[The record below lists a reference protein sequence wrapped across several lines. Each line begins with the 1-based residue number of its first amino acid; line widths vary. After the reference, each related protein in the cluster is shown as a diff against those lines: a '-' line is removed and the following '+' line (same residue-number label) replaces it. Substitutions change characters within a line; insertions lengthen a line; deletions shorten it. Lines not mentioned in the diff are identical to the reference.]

1 MNCIN
6 LDLEPRG
13 TGLTFNMSR
22 IILYANVNP
31 LMPECFIEVLDSTT
45 IGTTN
50 SSIKWNYIREKG
62 NELKAKGFKVY
73 IIEEITTKYEL

>member
-1 MNCIN
+1 
-6 LDLEPRG
+6 
-13 TGLTFNMSR
+13 
-22 IILYANVNP
+22 
-31 LMPECFIEVLDSTT
+31 MPECFIEVLDSTT